1 MEKQMKTGLRQKC
14 VSLAAAFAVAG
25 GLAACADDM
34 KNEFISADHSVARLS
49 VLEKITGAELSSA
62 KSRLVI
68 AYGHTSHGSQ
78 IVDGLAGLDAF
89 MTGRGHP
96 AGTYAGLNLR
106 DNPFS
111 GASDLGAPDRVA
123 WAAATRTYL
132 DAHPEVNV
140 IVWSWCGQ
148 VSDATEADIDT
159 YLSLMSGL
167 ERDYPKVRFIYMT
180 GHLDGT
186 GLDGNLHL
194 RNEQI
199 RNYCRE
205 HDKLLF
211 DFADIETYDPDDVY
225 YGDRHPADSCDYD
238 GGNWA
243 TAWQA
248 AHTLNVDWYNC
259 GSEHSQPLNANMK
272 AYAFWWLMVW
282 IAGGS

>member
-1 MEKQMKTGLRQKC
+1 MKTGLRQKC

-167 ERDYPKVRFIYMT
+167 ERDYSKVRFIYMT

-194 RNEQI
+194 RSNGLVDRLIKAGQDIVGAGAGYHEAPRMHALPQVVPTLGRDLDLALEVGNGLLERQALIHLI
-199 RNYCRE
+199 RHRPPPRC
-205 HDKLLF
+205 
-211 DFADIETYDPDDVY
+211 P
-225 YGDRHPADSCDYD
+225 G
-238 GGNWA
+238 A
-243 TAWQA
+243 TR
-248 AHTLNVDWYNC
+248 
-259 GSEHSQPLNANMK
+259 P
-272 AYAFWWLMVW
+272 
-282 IAGGS
+282 